1 MEKSGTSKWY
11 FKNVAN
17 LESFQ
22 GISSSINLIFL
33 KSDITVL
40 HLVLI
45 FSMKIF
51 PSKKKK
57 SHFKKTLILYWF
69 GLWVCVLYWKVTLK
83 CENCLEFGLN
93 HKTQTIYWFCDP
105 FCMANAKKKLIKKPF
120 LLSWRW
126 HSGFIIGVEILACS
140 LPLALHLA
148 DCQDNRLKCLVK
160 INE

>member
-51 PSKKKK
+51 PSKKNF
-57 SHFKKTLILYWF
+57 HLEKTLINTLLVWF
-69 GLWVCVLYWKVTLK
+69 MSVCTILK
-83 CENCLEFGLN
+83 S
-93 HKTQTIYWFCDP
+93 H
-105 FCMANAKKKLIKKPF
+105 IKM
-120 LLSWRW
+120 
-126 HSGFIIGVEILACS
+126 
-140 LPLALHLA
+140 
-148 DCQDNRLKCLVK
+148 
-160 INE
+160 